1 MKLFGSSFILALAA
15 ASPTVKRTCS
25 PSIVEAPII
34 GGNTYPGYVQ
44 PSVNR
49 PGTVGGDPA
58 TWGPG
63 NQPSIVEAPIIGGN
77 TYPGYVQPNVNRP
90 AIVGGNPATWGPGNQ
105 PRPQRDIVGGDRRTW
120 GPVQ

>member
-49 PGTVGGDPA
+49 P
-58 TWGPG
+58 
-63 NQPSIVEAPIIGGN
+63 
-77 TYPGYVQPNVNRP
+77 